1 VRIFARTAEP
11 LVLED
16 EREEERQQED
26 ESALVTGQDTVV
38 PGQAGHSLPSRKTIG
53 AERAVS
59 ACSLVIYHILF
70 TVSLCI
76 ESSIETYIYF
86 CIFRRSS

>member
-1 VRIFARTAEP
+1 VSCGADQIVRIFARTAEP

-16 EREEERQQED
+16 EREEEKQQED

-59 ACSLVIYHILF
+59 AYSLVFNHMLVLF
-70 TVSLCI
+70 QLD
-76 ESSIETYIYF
+76 
-86 CIFRRSS
+86 